1 MMSVVGLYRG
11 IEGHPI
17 FRSFRFGAEVGG
29 YVGKNLGELTYEQKA
44 SYGIAPAEG
53 SPAPE
58 LFEYTINPINI
69 GVRVI

>member
-1 MMSVVGLYRG
+1 MSTVGLYRG
-11 IEGHPI
+11 IEGHPT
-17 FRSFRFGAEVGG
+17 FRAFRFGVEAGI
-29 YVGKNLGELTYEQKA
+29 YVGKLFGEQTYEQKA
-44 SYGIAPAEG
+44 EYGIAPTAG